1 MDKIALLK
9 NSVYNTQTIQYTRNA
24 HMTQSLLIEIGVEE
38 LPAIP
43 LLKIVKNIEKSWKD
57 ILEEY
62 RLDAPFEFI
71 YTPRRLVIKQ
81 NIMPLKQEDSSIEL
95 FGPPMMAAK
104 RNGEI
109 TQAGEGFARKC
120 GVDFSELGSIEK
132 NGKEVLYYKQEQRGI
147 ATSQLLEAMI
157 QKWVTSMSFGKMMR
171 WGSRTDE
178 FIRPIRWLQVR
189 LGSEI
194 IDAELFGVKSNNKT
208 FVHRMVNFDAV
219 EVPTIE
225 EYETILANGKVTLY
239 PQARE
244 VTILAEFEALEKEHN
259 ITIEKDQSL
268 LDEIVAITENP
279 KALLGRF
286 DELFLELPPEAII
299 ASMKEH
305 QRYFPVFENGILS
318 NKFVVVSNAVTDD
331 YSKVIAGNERVLKPR
346 LSDGLFFYHNDLKRG
361 LVTNGLEKIT
371 FMDGLGTL
379 ADKIAREKNIA
390 GKLLSLYIEQVEIE
404 TGKTAT
410 ELIDLM
416 DETVAL
422 AKADLTS
429 EMVYEF
435 TELQGLMGS
444 YYAEAL
450 GKDALVATAI
460 KEQYFPLG
468 EGAELP
474 SSIFSAIVAM
484 SIKLDTL
491 VGLFSVGKIPTGSKD
506 PFALRRAVNGI
517 VRMVTAYDLAFNIDE
532 IIILLDELYADY
544 DREKL
549 VEFIIERI
557 NKSLDA
563 NPSVISAVLN
573 SGEKDVNEI
582 AKKVK
587 ALNSIVSHES
597 FKEQFSTFKR
607 VANISKEVNLEQEL
621 VVDTALFV
629 EPIENELYADYLA
642 TMEKVYTGYEEQ
654 LTAMF
659 ALKAKLD
666 SYFDDVM
673 VNAEDEAIKN
683 NRKNMI
689 ASIYNSFREIA
700 DIKEI
705 SI

>member
-1 MDKIALLK
+1 
-9 NSVYNTQTIQYTRNA
+9 
-24 HMTQSLLIEIGVEE
+24 
-38 LPAIP
+38 
-43 LLKIVKNIEKSWKD
+43 
-57 ILEEY
+57 
-62 RLDAPFEFI
+62 
-71 YTPRRLVIKQ
+71 
-81 NIMPLKQEDSSIEL
+81 
-95 FGPPMMAAK
+95 
-104 RNGEI
+104 
-109 TQAGEGFARKC
+109 
-120 GVDFSELGSIEK
+120 
-132 NGKEVLYYKQEQRGI
+132 
-147 ATSQLLEAMI
+147 
-157 QKWVTSMSFGKMMR
+157 
-171 WGSRTDE
+171 
-178 FIRPIRWLQVR
+178 
-189 LGSEI
+189 
-194 IDAELFGVKSNNKT
+194 
-208 FVHRMVNFDAV
+208 
-219 EVPTIE
+219 
-225 EYETILANGKVTLY
+225 
-239 PQARE
+239 
-244 VTILAEFEALEKEHN
+244 
-259 ITIEKDQSL
+259 
-268 LDEIVAITENP
+268 
-279 KALLGRF
+279 
-286 DELFLELPPEAII
+286 
-299 ASMKEH
+299 
-305 QRYFPVFENGILS
+305 
-318 NKFVVVSNAVTDD
+318 
-331 YSKVIAGNERVLKPR
+331 
-346 LSDGLFFYHNDLKRG
+346 
-361 LVTNGLEKIT
+361 
-371 FMDGLGTL
+371 
-379 ADKIAREKNIA
+379 
-390 GKLLSLYIEQVEIE
+390 
-404 TGKTAT
+404 
-410 ELIDLM
+410 
-416 DETVAL
+416 
-422 AKADLTS
+422 
-429 EMVYEF
+429 
-435 TELQGLMGS
+435 
-444 YYAEAL
+444 
-450 GKDALVATAI
+450 
-460 KEQYFPLG
+460 LG